1 MVKWT
6 FKTKYVHIQN
16 LWSNGPSKLSMY
28 TYKTYGQ
35 MDLQTKYVHVQIF
48 LVKWTFKLSTYTYK
62 TYGQM
67 DLQTR
72 CGQW

>member
-1 MVKWT
+1 
-6 FKTKYVHIQN
+6 
-16 LWSNGPSKLSMY
+16 MY